1 MIDYSECLIKINK
14 GLRDYREA
22 VLRNQMFEA
31 FKIAEDLKELCQWL
45 EAWSYQKA
53 QSGNEI

>member
-1 MIDYSECLIKINK
+1 MIDYSECLNKINQ
-14 GLRDYREA
+14 GLRNYHEA
-22 VLRNQMFEA
+22 VSRNRMFEA